1 MGVIL
6 TYPNEK
12 MESKWM
18 DRECI
23 SLQESWGHPVRQKET
38 LGSVRGT
45 VNE

>member
-18 DRECI
+18 DRVVYLSFRKVGDI
-23 SLQESWGHPVRQKET
+23 LSGKKRPWAP
-38 LGSVRGT
+38 
-45 VNE
+45 